1 MIRVGKC
8 KVPPQSLLTTKGYDG
23 EDVKRQLVADQHGKC
38 YICERSCVTDFE
50 IEHNKSQK
58 GCPELIQEWTN
69 LFFACRYCNGKK
81 LDHFDDLL
89 NPLAVDI
96 EDEIKQELN
105 FRDNKACFTPIHR
118 TPEHEATIKLLDRVF
133 NGNGKVRK
141 TKEERFFEYT
151 LSVMN
156 RFLSLVN
163 AFLAERTETSEKA
176 VRDEL
181 KIDREYL
188 GFKYWIVKSNPVL
201 TEIFVEDVVWN
212 K

>member
-38 YICERSCVTDFE
+38 YI
-50 IEHNKSQK
+50 
-58 GCPELIQEWTN
+58 
-69 LFFACRYCNGKK
+69 Y
-81 LDHFDDLL
+81 DLL

-156 RFLSLVN
+156 RFQSLVN

-201 TEIFVEDVVWN
+201 TEIFAEDVVWN